1 MPLPPLLAVTD
12 IHERLQTIFPEGTAN
27 RNYVTR
33 EIAAKT
39 VFVML
44 YIGAIEGAECWLRP
58 DQVTRMT
65 DAQTVLAEDEDREAW
80 LAESMRPAAGYIE
93 GRWYA
98 ANTREPIR
106 DETLREGL
114 VRMGAVKEREGLPT
128 TSPLPRYAL
137 AEEFARLFDSG
148 LTGEVLQAG
157 IQEWQRANLS
167 RGALAR
173 VAIMRRGAVAREG
186 RVLVTFPSG
195 ETRHMEP
202 GPSSVISRAV
212 VEEFAP
218 RFLEQP
224 GVIWLSESRNQV
236 VARDDRLAQDIG
248 LTIQPDRNLPDLIL
262 VDLGPAEPL
271 LVFVEVVATAGP
283 VSEARHTALMA
294 IATDAGF
301 SGNQVAFLTA
311 YADRDD
317 SAFKASVSE
326 LAWRSFAWF
335 MSEPCH
341 IVVLHRGADTV
352 QVRLSELMQ
361 VSLRGWRMRRNPEQ
375 APQSTMATGE
385 SEGPGFGIVEGNAQ
399 LCLEQEFLLDG
410 GQLKMPSA
418 SCRC

>member
-1 MPLPPLLAVTD
+1 MPLPPPPSVQE

-44 YIGAIEGAECWLRP
+44 YIGAIEKTDRWLRP

-65 DAQTVLAEDEDREAW
+65 DAQAARVDDAARSAW
-80 LAESMRPAAGYIE
+80 IEESMKAAGNIE
-93 GRWYA
+93 ARWYA

-114 VRMGAVKEREGLPT
+114 VRLGAVKEREGLPT

-137 AEEFARLFDSG
+137 TEGFASLFDATLNRTEFDSAIRQWQESN
-148 LTGEVLQAG
+148 LT
-157 IQEWQRANLS
+157 S
-167 RGALAR
+167 GALAR

-202 GPSSVISRAV
+202 GPSSIISKAV
-212 VEEFAP
+212 VEEFAS
-218 RFLEQP
+218 RFLENP

-236 VARDDRLAQDIG
+236 VARDDSLAQAIG

-262 VDLGPAEPL
+262 VDLGPKEPL
-271 LVFVEVVATAGP
+271 LIFVEVVATAGP
-283 VSEARHTALMA
+283 VSESRQLALKT
-294 IATDAGF
+294 IATEAGF
-301 SGNQVAFLTA
+301 REEHVAFVTA
-311 YADRDD
+311 YADRDEA
-317 SAFKASVSE
+317 AFKTTVSE

-335 MSEPCH
+335 MSEPDH
-341 IVVLHRGADTV
+341 IVALYHGNDAGRI
-352 QVRLSELMQ
+352 RLSELMQ
-361 VSLRGWRMRRNPEQ
+361 Q
-375 APQSTMATGE
+375 
-385 SEGPGFGIVEGNAQ
+385 
-399 LCLEQEFLLDG
+399 
-410 GQLKMPSA
+410 
-418 SCRC
+418 

>member
-44 YIGAIEGAECWLRP
+44 YIGAVEGTECWLRP

-65 DAQTVLAEDEDREAW
+65 DAQAALAEVQDREAW
-80 LAESMRPAAGYIE
+80 LAESMRPTAGYIE
-93 GRWYA
+93 GQWYA

-114 VRMGAVKEREGLPT
+114 VRMGAVKERAGLPT
-128 TSPLPRYAL
+128 TSPRPRYAL
-137 AEEFARLFDSG
+137 AEEFVRLFDSG

-157 IQEWQRANLS
+157 IEEWQRVNLS
-167 RGALAR
+167 TGALAR

-195 ETRHMEP
+195 ETRQMEP

-236 VARDDRLAQDIG
+236 VARDDRLARDIG
-248 LTIQPDRNLPDLIL
+248 LTIQPDRNLPHP
-262 VDLGPAEPL
+262 G
-271 LVFVEVVATAGP
+271 G
-283 VSEARHTALMA
+283 SR
-294 IATDAGF
+294 
-301 SGNQVAFLTA
+301 
-311 YADRDD
+311 
-317 SAFKASVSE
+317 
-326 LAWRSFAWF
+326 
-335 MSEPCH
+335 
-341 IVVLHRGADTV
+341 
-352 QVRLSELMQ
+352 
-361 VSLRGWRMRRNPEQ
+361 
-375 APQSTMATGE
+375 TG
-385 SEGPGFGIVEGNAQ
+385 
-399 LCLEQEFLLDG
+399 
-410 GQLKMPSA
+410 
-418 SCRC
+418 

>member
-1 MPLPPLLAVTD
+1 MWLPPLLAGAD
-12 IHERLQTIFPEGTAN
+12 IHERLQAIFPEGTPN
-27 RNYVTR
+27 RNYVTC

-44 YIGAIEGAECWLRP
+44 YIGAVEGSECWLRP
-58 DQVTRMT
+58 DHVTRMT
-65 DAQTVLAEDEDREAW
+65 DAQAALGQDQDRESW
-80 LAESMRPAAGYIE
+80 QAESMRAAAGHIE

-98 ANTREPIR
+98 ANTPEPIC

-128 TSPLPRYAL
+128 TSPRPRYAL
-137 AEEFARLFDSG
+137 AEEFARLFGPD
-148 LTGEVLQAG
+148 LTGEALQAG
-157 IQEWQRANLS
+157 IEEWQRVSLS
-167 RGALAR
+167 TGALAR

-248 LTIQPDRNLPDLIL
+248 LTIQLDRNLPDLIL

-283 VSEARHTALMA
+283 VSEARQAALMA
-294 IATDAGF
+294 VATEAGF
-301 SGNQVAFLTA
+301 SEKQVAFLTA

-317 SAFKASVSE
+317 AAFKASVSE
-326 LAWRSFAWF
+326 LAWCSFAWF
-335 MSEPCH
+335 MSEPDH
-341 IVVLHRGADTV
+341 IVVLHGGAGAE
-352 QVRLSELMQ
+352 QVRLSDLMR
-361 VSLRGWRMRRNPEQ
+361 V
-375 APQSTMATGE
+375 
-385 SEGPGFGIVEGNAQ
+385 
-399 LCLEQEFLLDG
+399 
-410 GQLKMPSA
+410 
-418 SCRC
+418 

>member
-1 MPLPPLLAVTD
+1 MSLPPLLAVAD
-12 IHERLQTIFPEGTAN
+12 IHVRLQTIIPEGTAN

-33 EIAAKT
+33 ESAAKT

-44 YIGAIEGAECWLRP
+44 YIGAVEGAECWLRP

-65 DAQTVLAEDEDREAW
+65 DAQAALTEEQDREAW
-80 LAESMRPAAGYIE
+80 LPESMRPAAGYIE

-114 VRMGAVKEREGLPT
+114 VRMGAVKDRQGLPT

-137 AEEFARLFDSG
+137 AAEFARLFDSG
-148 LTGEVLQAG
+148 LTGEALQAG
-157 IQEWQRANLS
+157 IEEWQATNLS

-186 RVLVTFPSG
+186 RVLVAFPSG
-195 ETRHMEP
+195 ETRDMEP

-262 VDLGPAEPL
+262 VDLGPTEPL

-283 VSEARHTALMA
+283 VSEARQAALMVL
-294 IATDAGF
+294 ATEAGF
-301 SGNQVAFLTA
+301 SENQVAFVTA

-317 SAFKASVSE
+317 AAFKASVSE
-326 LAWRSFAWF
+326 LAWRLFAWF
-335 MSEPCH
+335 MSEPDH
-341 IVVLHRGADTV
+341 IVVLCGGADAE
-352 QVRLSELMQ
+352 QVRLSALMR
-361 VSLRGWRMRRNPEQ
+361 VSL
-375 APQSTMATGE
+375 GE
-385 SEGPGFGIVEGNAQ
+385 
-399 LCLEQEFLLDG
+399 
-410 GQLKMPSA
+410 
-418 SCRC
+418 

>member
-1 MPLPPLLAVTD
+1 MMALPPLLPVPD
-12 IHERLQTIFPEGTAN
+12 IHERLQAIFPDGTAN

-44 YIGAIEGAECWLRP
+44 YIGAVEGAERWVRP
-58 DQVTRMT
+58 DQVTRMSN
-65 DAQTVLAEDEDREAW
+65 AQAVLADDGDRTEW
-80 LAESMRPAAGYIE
+80 LEESMRRAAGHID

-114 VRMGAVKEREGLPT
+114 VRIGAVKEREGLPT

-137 AEEFARLFDSG
+137 AQEFAALFDPT
-148 LTGEVLQAG
+148 LTEVALQTS
-157 IQEWQRANLS
+157 IEEWQAANLS

-195 ETRHMEP
+195 ETRDMEP
-202 GPSSVISRAV
+202 GPSSVISKAV
-212 VEEFAP
+212 VEEFGP
-218 RFLEQP
+218 RFLGQP

-236 VARDDRLAQDIG
+236 VARDDRLALDIG
-248 LTIQPDRNLPDLIL
+248 LTIEPDRNLPDLIL
-262 VDLGPAEPL
+262 VDLGPVDPL

-283 VSEARHTALMA
+283 VNEARQTALMA

-301 SGNQVAFLTA
+301 SEAQVAFLTA

-317 SAFKASVSE
+317 AAFKGSASE
-326 LAWRSFAWF
+326 LAWCSFAWF
-335 MSEPCH
+335 MSEPNH
-341 IVVLHRGADTV
+341 IVQLHRGLDAEH
-352 QVRLSELMQ
+352 VRLSDLMR
-361 VSLRGWRMRRNPEQ
+361 V
-375 APQSTMATGE
+375 
-385 SEGPGFGIVEGNAQ
+385 
-399 LCLEQEFLLDG
+399 
-410 GQLKMPSA
+410 
-418 SCRC
+418 

>member
-12 IHERLQTIFPEGTAN
+12 PHERLQTIFPEGTAN
-27 RNYVTR
+27 RSYVTR

-39 VFVML
+39 IFVML
-44 YIGAIEGAECWLRP
+44 YIGAVEGARHWLRP

-65 DAQTVLAEDEDREAW
+65 DAQAVLAEDQDRAAW

-98 ANTREPIR
+98 TNTREPIR

-137 AEEFARLFDSG
+137 AEEFTELFDPD
-148 LTGEVLQAG
+148 LTGEALQTG
-157 IQEWQRANLS
+157 IEEWQKANLS

-173 VAIMRRGAVAREG
+173 VAIMRRGAVAQEG

-248 LTIQPDRNLPDLIL
+248 LVIQPDRNLPDLIL

-283 VSEARHTALMA
+283 VSEARQAALMT
-294 IATDAGF
+294 IATEG
-301 SGNQVAFLTA
+301 
-311 YADRDD
+311 D
-317 SAFKASVSE
+317 SVRTK
-326 LAWRSFAWF
+326 WRS
-335 MSEPCH
+335 
-341 IVVLHRGADTV
+341 
-352 QVRLSELMQ
+352 
-361 VSLRGWRMRRNPEQ
+361 
-375 APQSTMATGE
+375 
-385 SEGPGFGIVEGNAQ
+385 
-399 LCLEQEFLLDG
+399 
-410 GQLKMPSA
+410 
-418 SCRC
+418 

>member
-1 MPLPPLLAVTD
+1 MSLPLLLSVPN
-12 IHERLQTIFPEGTAN
+12 IHERLQMIFPDGTAN

-44 YIGAIEGAECWLRP
+44 YIGAIEDVGRWLRP

-65 DAQTVLAEDEDREAW
+65 DAQAALVEDASREAW
-80 LAESMRPAAGYIE
+80 LKESMRPAAGYIE

-128 TSPLPRYAL
+128 TSPRPRYAL
-137 AEEFARLFDSG
+137 SEEFARLFDPG
-148 LTGEVLQAG
+148 LTGKVLQAA
-157 IQEWQRANLS
+157 IEEWQAANLS
-167 RGALAR
+167 SGALAR

-186 RVLVTFPSG
+186 RILVTFPSG

-202 GPSSVISRAV
+202 GPSSVISKAV
-212 VEEFAP
+212 IEDFAP

-224 GVIWLSESRNQV
+224 GVLWLSESRNQV

-283 VSEARHTALMA
+283 VNEARQTALME
-294 IATDAGF
+294 ITVEAGF
-301 SGNQVAFLTA
+301 IEDQVAFVTA
-311 YADRDD
+311 YADRD
-317 SAFKASVSE
+317 AAPFKSSVSE

-335 MSEPCH
+335 MSEPDH
-341 IVVLHRGADTV
+341 IVMLHRGTNV
-352 QVRLSELMQ
+352 EQVRLSDLMR
-361 VSLRGWRMRRNPEQ
+361 V
-375 APQSTMATGE
+375 
-385 SEGPGFGIVEGNAQ
+385 
-399 LCLEQEFLLDG
+399 
-410 GQLKMPSA
+410 
-418 SCRC
+418 